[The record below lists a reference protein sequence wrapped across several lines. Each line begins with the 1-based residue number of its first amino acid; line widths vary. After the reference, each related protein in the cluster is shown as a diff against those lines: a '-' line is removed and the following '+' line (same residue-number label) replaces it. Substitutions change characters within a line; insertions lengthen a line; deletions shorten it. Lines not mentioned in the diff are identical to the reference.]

1 MASWQLNHA
10 AARDISFKKS
20 IPICGN
26 GLIEDN
32 CSAACLTPSKRFN
45 VQEYKRIRSA
55 SRQAVAYIVWCEE
68 KLVWILC
75 EFFIRIHTNS
85 FNFIKNEDQKT
96 SIYCGL
102 FRLSGVHFLWKSQLQ
117 NRVSLV
123 FVREPTTNRLIKYD
137 TPDLIAEKSYQG
149 WCLGLSRF
157 ENDNLFKAVVLSY
170 NATHMN
176 WQLSIKQ
183 VVEKD

>member
-1 MASWQLNHA
+1 MN
-10 AARDISFKKS
+10 
-20 IPICGN
+20 
-26 GLIEDN
+26 LI
-32 CSAACLTPSKRFN
+32 
-45 VQEYKRIRSA
+45 Q
-55 SRQAVAYIVWCEE
+55 
-68 KLVWILC
+68 
-75 EFFIRIHTNS
+75 H
-85 FNFIKNEDQKT
+85 
-96 SIYCGL
+96 
-102 FRLSGVHFLWKSQLQ
+102 LQ

-123 FVREPTTNRLIKYD
+123 LVREPTTNRLIKYD

-149 WCLGLSRF
+149 WCLGLSCF